1 MSERK
6 DLKILL
12 LQIRDNQ
19 NVRIEEHQSFANFSK
34 LELHQI
40 EFRNVIDTPSCKPKQ
55 LDNYK
60 TM

>member
-19 NVRIEEHQSFANFSK
+19 NVRVEEHLSFANFSK

-40 EFRNVIDTPSCKPKQ
+40 EILNVFDTPSFKTSL
-55 LDNYK
+55 LDNYDA
-60 TM
+60 